1 MHNVNY
7 EINVTSKSRDLVD
20 FFLFLWGRE
29 NPERGKDTFLLKI
42 PIPHANWGQTHNSL
56 QKPHIRYET
65 KIEVRLR
72 LVGFRFLPGMLLKRK
87 CRCISAVHSYIW
99 T

>member
-7 EINVTSKSRDLVD
+7 EINVTSKSRDLVE

-42 PIPHANWGQTHNSL
+42 PIPHAN
-56 QKPHIRYET
+56 
-65 KIEVRLR
+65 
-72 LVGFRFLPGMLLKRK
+72 
-87 CRCISAVHSYIW
+87 
-99 T
+99 